1 MEHQVSIEEY
11 FQDLVISCSELPT
24 GVKWASCTL
33 EVTQN
38 TGLVCASRQI
48 TLLCLLQSNIHNR
61 KLYNMNHKSPC
72 LQITVA

>member
-1 MEHQVSIEEY
+1 MEHQISIEEY

-33 EVTQN
+33 ASHKTLDFYVQVN
-38 TGLVCASRQI
+38 GLRA
-48 TLLCLLQSNIHNR
+48 CLLQSNIHNR

>member
-33 EVTQN
+33 
-38 TGLVCASRQI
+38 ASHK
-48 TLLCLLQSNIHNR
+48 TLDFYVQVDRLPASVFFRATFTIENCTI
-61 KLYNMNHKSPC
+61 
-72 LQITVA
+72 